1 MTNNDI
7 TVTLTVLVC
16 AGLVYLI
23 FAAFVGSMNRRVQL
37 RKIQK
42 AKQEISVFI
51 RSNCRFK
58 INPETKALE
67 YFTDYSPY
75 YKRPVCAA
83 KGQEIE
89 FLDTPIDFSSEYS
102 YDVDYTN
109 QKQIEE
115 IAHFWRSEYI
125 KKASNNYH
133 DIPLWW

>member
-1 MTNNDI
+1 MNNDTI
-7 TVTLTVLVC
+7 SFVLTMAVCFIIALVF
-16 AGLVYLI
+16 LNL
-23 FAAFVGSMNRRVQL
+23 FVGSMNRRVQL

-51 RSNCRFK
+51 RSNRRFK
-58 INPETKALE
+58 INPETKAIE
-67 YFTDYSPY
+67 YFTDYTPY
-75 YKRPVCAA
+75 YKRPICAT
-83 KGQEIE
+83 KGQEIQ

-115 IAHFWRSEYI
+115 IAQFWRTEFI